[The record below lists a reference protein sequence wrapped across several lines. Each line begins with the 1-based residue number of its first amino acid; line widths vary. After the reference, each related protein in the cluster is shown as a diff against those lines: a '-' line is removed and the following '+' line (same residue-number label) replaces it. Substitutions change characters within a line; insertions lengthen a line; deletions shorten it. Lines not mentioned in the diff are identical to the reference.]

1 MQRKPMVRA
10 GCLLAFL
17 GVGFV
22 GLMEAVLGAAQENEK
37 KEIAVMSEEKVGLI
51 QRVGHVMLGVRDI
64 EKSVAFYRDRLG
76 LRLLSQNEGFAFF
89 DGGGVVLALSLEIG
103 KAKNYSVGAVE
114 IVLAVDDV
122 HAAHQALSERGVIFW
137 RAPRLV
143 TGQQWSANFTD
154 PDGHELSIFGLST
167 TR

>member
-1 MQRKPMVRA
+1 
-10 GCLLAFL
+10 
-17 GVGFV
+17 
-22 GLMEAVLGAAQENEK
+22 
-37 KEIAVMSEEKVGLI
+37 MSEAKVGPI
-51 QRVGHVMLGVRDI
+51 QKVGHVMLGVRDV

-89 DGGGVVLALSLEIG
+89 DGGGVVLALSLEMG
-103 KAKNYSVGAVE
+103 KAKNHAVGAVE

-122 HAAHQALSERGVIFW
+122 HAAHQALSERGVIFR

-154 PDGHELSIFGLST
+154 PDGHEMSIFGPSA